1 MDGAEIALDHEA
13 LALRVED
20 GRLAVLAREGLHGIE
35 GVPEGEHGELGALVE
50 ITYNTGIAYRWDIR
64 PSTWARHACA
74 VAGRQLN
81 RAEWANALP
90 ERDYAP
96 AR

>member
-1 MDGAEIALDHEA
+1 MPVSRIYSAYSSASVLRRFLSRRERSVVPQFTRDGAHLF
-13 LALRVED
+13 V
-20 GRLAVLAREGLHGIE
+20 
-35 GVPEGEHGELGALVE
+35 
-50 ITYNTGIAYRWDIR
+50 TYNAGIAYRWDIR

-74 VAGRQLN
+74 VAGGQLR

-96 AR
+96 AC